1 MVVLEPKI
9 YVYAFQN
16 LKLIEVIE
24 TCENSKG
31 VCAVSPSKEV
41 CVVAAPEKTVG
52 TVRVV
57 HFDKGSKLQLIDAHQ
72 TAVAALALNNDGSI
86 LATSSGKVKLAFLSE
101 FRER

>member
-1 MVVLEPKI
+1 
-9 YVYAFQN
+9 
-16 LKLIEVIE
+16 LIEVIE

-31 VCAVSPSKEV
+31 ICAVSPSKDV
-41 CVVAAPEKTVG
+41 CVLAAPEKTLG

-86 LATSSGKVKLAFLSE
+86 LATSSSKVFTHITDSIGDSHQNLGH
-101 FRER
+101 